1 MKIKLKKATPFL
13 LSAVWIILALW
24 IELAPRT
31 LGFITDSLNHVF
43 RRLDYLSYDT
53 KIRSRIKLVPS
64 APHSIAIVA
73 IDDASI
79 QAEGRWPWPYSLFAD
94 LIIKLREQGVSVIA
108 SDILFNEAE
117 PNMISLMEHKLVRV
131 SNHNPALFYELN
143 KLKPEFDDNA
153 KLILQ
158 IQNKNDIVLPFL
170 LYEHHIQGILP
181 DPIASLD
188 QYDLNKIGIPKMSGY
203 ITNFSSLQ
211 HASSHNGFISTRTDE
226 DGVVRR
232 TPLVLRYQDKIY
244 PSLALA
250 TAQILFKTND
260 VTLNIVD
267 IGGANF
273 LDSVQLGK
281 LRIPTDQA
289 GRVMIPFQGKSHS
302 FKYYSASDV
311 LKNKVK
317 PGELKNTII
326 FIGITAA
333 GFAGFSNT
341 SVDTDMPNV
350 EVHANVLNGM
360 ITNDF
365 PRLAYWSKAATIG
378 LVLLIGL
385 TLGVLLPLLIPTL
398 AILLAMLTL
407 VLLFFL
413 NAWLWAEKSIVFS
426 FSSPAMMTIM
436 LALTNMTYRFI
447 FESRKKI
454 FLREAFGHYLAPEY
468 VKILVDHPE
477 EYSLE
482 GESVELTVLFA
493 DIRNFTTITES
504 LDAARIKTLLN
515 KYFSPM
521 TQIIFNHGGTIDKYV
536 GDMIMAFWG
545 APIKNERH
553 REAAIEAALDMLAKS
568 EELKDDFLAAG
579 FPNITIGIGLNTGVM
594 NVGDMGSEFR
604 RSYTVLGD
612 PVNLGARLESST
624 KYYRVKLLVGSA
636 TRANVTGFV
645 FRLIDRVKVKGKHQ
659 AVDVYEVICRIAEAT
674 PELLEEIKVHDEAI
688 NAYFL
693 MNWALAQE
701 LFASLAKE
709 HPDTYI
715 YKLFLERINTY
726 KQNPPPM
733 GWDGSFERQDK

>member
-1 MKIKLKKATPFL
+1 MNIKFKKATPFL

-31 LGFITDSLNHVF
+31 QGFITDSLNHVF
-43 RRLDYLSYDT
+43 RRIDYLSYDT
-53 KIRSRIKLVPS
+53 KIRSRIKREQS
-64 APHSIAIVA
+64 APHSIAIIA
-73 IDDASI
+73 IDDTSI
-79 QAEGRWPWPYSLFAD
+79 QVEGRWPWPYSVFAN

-108 SDILFNEAE
+108 SDILLNEAE
-117 PNMISLMEHKLVRV
+117 PNMISLIENKLERA
-131 SNHNPALFYELN
+131 SNHNPALLYELS

-170 LYEHHIQGILP
+170 LYDHHIQGILP
-181 DPIASLD
+181 NPVASLN

-203 ITNFSSLQ
+203 ITNFPSLQ
-211 HASSHNGFISTRTDE
+211 RVSSHNGFISTRTDE

-232 TPLVLRYQDKIY
+232 TPFVLRYQDKVY

-250 TAQILFKTND
+250 TAQVLFKTDD
-260 VTLNIVD
+260 VKLNIVD
-267 IGGANF
+267 IDGAKF

-281 LRIPTDQA
+281 RRIPTDQA
-289 GRVMIPFQGKSHS
+289 GRVMIPFQGKSHF

-317 PGELKNTII
+317 PGELKNTVV
-326 FIGITAA
+326 FIGLTAA

-350 EVHANVLNGM
+350 EVHANVLSG
-360 ITNDF
+360 IIDGDF
-365 PRLAYWSKAATIG
+365 PRLAYWAKAATIG

-385 TLGVLLPLLIPTL
+385 TLGALLPLLIPTL
-398 AILLAMLTL
+398 SILLAMLTL
-407 VLLFFL
+407 VLLFVL
-413 NAWLWAEKSIVFS
+413 HVWLWATKSIVFS

-447 FESRKKI
+447 FESRKKN

-477 EYSLE
+477 EYSLG

-504 LDAARIKTLLN
+504 LDAVRIKTLLN

-521 TQIIFNHGGTIDKYV
+521 TQIIFDHGGTIDKYV

-545 APIKNERH
+545 APIKNARH

-568 EELKDDFLAAG
+568 EELKADFLAAG
-579 FPNITIGIGLNTGVM
+579 FPDINIGIGLNTGVM

-636 TRANVTGFV
+636 TRANLTGFV
-645 FRLIDRVKVKGKHQ
+645 FRLIDRVKVKGKHL
-659 AVDVYEVICRIAEAT
+659 AVDVYEVICRIADAT
-674 PELLEEIKVHDEAI
+674 PELLQEIKVHNEAI

-693 MNWALAQE
+693 MNWALARE
-701 LFASLAKE
+701 LFTSLAKE

-715 YKLFLERINTY
+715 YKLFLKRINTY
-726 KQNPPPM
+726 EQNPPRS
-733 GWDGSFERQDK
+733 GWDGSYERKDK